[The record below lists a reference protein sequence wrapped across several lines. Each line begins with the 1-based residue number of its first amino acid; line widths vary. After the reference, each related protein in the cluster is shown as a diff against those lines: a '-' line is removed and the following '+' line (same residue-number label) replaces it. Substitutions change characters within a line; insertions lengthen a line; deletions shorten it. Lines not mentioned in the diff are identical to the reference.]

1 MNKKLYSLTER
12 KLVLWCIGAMLLMST
27 SFAGAAYFAATTWLE
42 RGSHAQLEMDHQA
55 LFLALLGAQ
64 AVILLIGAGL
74 SLIFAKRVLRPIR
87 RAHQVQADF
96 AANAHHQ
103 LNTPIAVMQAEVDTA
118 LLRKGSQDY
127 KQVLSSIHDE
137 LSILRT
143 TSERL
148 LLLADDNEQ
157 KTIHSTSDDLSGLLA
172 HLKKR
177 YSVQIKTSI
186 TPDLQTTLT
195 QDELTIILDT
205 LCENTVKHAGI
216 PLKDIVVMIA
226 LRPTDHSIK
235 LIYADNGKGV
245 MPGEEKRLFERN
257 FRGKRAGKDGSGL
270 GLSIVAE
277 IAKTHN
283 GGAKASS
290 HTGGGLQITLDLA
303 FNQKR

>member
-1 MNKKLYSLTER
+1 MNKKLYSITER
-12 KLVLWCIGAMLLMST
+12 KLVAWCIGAMLLMST

-42 RGSHAQLEMDHQA
+42 RGSHAQQMEMNHQT

-64 AVILLIGAGL
+64 AIILFVGAGL

-87 RAHQVQADF
+87 RAHQAQTDF

-118 LLRKGSQDY
+118 LLRKDPQDY
-127 KQVLSSIHDE
+127 KQILSSLQDE

-148 LLLADDNEQ
+148 LLLADDTQQ
-157 KTIHSTSDDLSGLLA
+157 KTLHPTSEDLSGLIA

-177 YSVQIKTSI
+177 YGLQIKTSV

-195 QDELTIILDT
+195 GDELTIILDT

-216 PLKDIVVMIA
+216 PLKDTITVIA
-226 LRPTDHSIK
+226 LRSTNHGVK
-235 LIYADNGKGV
+235 LIYADNGLGV
-245 MPGEEKRLFERN
+245 LAEEEKQLFERD
-257 FRGKRAGKDGSGL
+257 FRGKRVGGDGNGL

-283 GGAKASS
+283 GSVKASS
-290 HTGGGLQITLDLA
+290 HTGGGLQITLDLPLT
-303 FNQKR
+303 